1 MGPGQPRVII
11 WTTLVVLPYTML
23 HTKFQGH
30 WSIGSGEEDFL
41 RFLPYM
47 GMAAMLV
54 MWPRSFEQLFFPKG
68 PGGCIWNLVAI
79 GPVVSEEKLFEIVD
93 GRRTDGRRTDGRRT
107 TDNGACLYYKLP
119 LSLRLRWAK
128 KLDLLWLPLSFPQT
142 TNPSKIGSGIT
153 GKNLFNAIFI
163 VLPQHWFVLTNVS
176 NSFLWE
182 MIQTEKGSLPLKGY
196 RFTIKLLGYI
206 FMDTVFQK
214 KKKIKIFSPKCI
226 ISIFK

>member
-1 MGPGQPRVII
+1 MNASSNFETQGCNSFQRINNFHFFPYKSLCDQIWPWRKMGQGQPRVMI

-79 GPVVSEEKLFEIVD
+79 GPVVSEEKSFEIVD
-93 GRRTDGRRTDGRRT
+93 GRRTTDDGRTDDGQR
-107 TDNGACLYYKLP
+107 
-119 LSLRLRWAK
+119 
-128 KLDLLWLPLSFPQT
+128 
-142 TNPSKIGSGIT
+142 
-153 GKNLFNAIFI
+153 
-163 VLPQHWFVLTNVS
+163 
-176 NSFLWE
+176 
-182 MIQTEKGSLPLKGY
+182 SLPIL
-196 RFTIKLLGYI
+196 
-206 FMDTVFQK
+206 
-214 KKKIKIFSPKCI
+214 
-226 ISIFK
+226 

>member
-1 MGPGQPRVII
+1 MGQGQLRVII

-79 GPVVSEEKLFEIVD
+79 GPVVSEKKSFEIVD
-93 GRRTDGRRTDGRRT
+93 GRRTDDGRRT
-107 TDNGACLYYKLP
+107 TEPAYTISSPAAFGSGELKKMHILWKILWMSWQAQIPKIKLSKYYTEMD
-119 LSLRLRWAK
+119 K
-128 KLDLLWLPLSFPQT
+128 KLGQ
-142 TNPSKIGSGIT
+142 NC
-153 GKNLFNAIFI
+153 
-163 VLPQHWFVLTNVS
+163 HH
-176 NSFLWE
+176 
-182 MIQTEKGSLPLKGY
+182 
-196 RFTIKLLGYI
+196 
-206 FMDTVFQK
+206 
-214 KKKIKIFSPKCI
+214 
-226 ISIFK
+226 